1 MRRLRVQFPSSAL
14 QGNVDHFNKV
24 STYKNLI
31 SGQLP
36 KWPKGTDCKSVVRRL
51 RRFESFTA
59 HLCQIPGTTSQR
71 VCWQARLALIAQSA
85 EHTLGKGEVM
95 GSNLIEGSIG
105 ATVPFLST
113 YKETG

>member
-59 HLCQIPGTTSQR
+59 HYPEQFGT
-71 VCWQARLALIAQSA
+71 ARIAHIAQSV
-85 EHTLGKGEVM
+85 EHTLGKGEVTGPNPVV
-95 GSNLIEGSIG
+95 GSVAEKFCVYEKGERDM
-105 ATVPFLST
+105 A
-113 YKETG
+113 KQ

>member
-31 SGQLP
+31 SGRLP

-59 HLCQIPGTTSQR
+59 HYPAIAGT
-71 VCWQARLALIAQSA
+71 ARSAHIAQSV
-85 EHTLGKGEVM
+85 EHTRGKGEVTS
-95 GSNLIEGSIG
+95 SNLVVGSV
-105 ATVPFLST
+105 AEKFCV
-113 YKETG
+113 